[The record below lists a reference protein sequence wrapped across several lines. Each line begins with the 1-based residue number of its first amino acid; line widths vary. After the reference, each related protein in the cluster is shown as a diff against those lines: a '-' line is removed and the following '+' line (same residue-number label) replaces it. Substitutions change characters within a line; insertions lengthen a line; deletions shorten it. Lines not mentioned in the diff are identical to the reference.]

1 MRDRFDGLFFLSF
14 HCSKNLSNLGAICKP
29 LSGQLCGL
37 CRRMG
42 SDPLNGGKMAPL
54 SGLPCHIGYTKAF
67 LSLNGFADAHFGSSN
82 RRGTFVGNDCWFS
95 VNGYK
100 SHF

>member
-1 MRDRFDGLFFLSF
+1 
-14 HCSKNLSNLGAICKP
+14 LGAICKP

-54 SGLPCHIGYTKAF
+54 SGLPCRISYTKAF
-67 LSLNGFADAHFGSSN
+67 LSLNGFADVRLGTSFFVDYLVLNRTMRASS
-82 RRGTFVGNDCWFS
+82 RRMKRKVHTRPVMSPWLT
-95 VNGYK
+95 
-100 SHF
+100 